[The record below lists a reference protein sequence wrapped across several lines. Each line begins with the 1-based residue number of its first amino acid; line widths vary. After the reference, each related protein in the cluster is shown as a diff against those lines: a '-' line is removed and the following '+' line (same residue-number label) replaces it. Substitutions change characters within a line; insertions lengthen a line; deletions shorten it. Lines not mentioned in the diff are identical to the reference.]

1 MHIVSLKKGLS
12 VEEAK
17 KDSEGIAVLGFFI
30 NVCIQTLFLMH
41 FTFRSSHEKKKTV
54 FIYVR
59 VACMFVDFRPIIF
72 FIANPNPFKLF
83 LTIILHLGMLL

>member
-12 VEEAK
+12 LEEAK

-41 FTFRSSHEKKKTV
+41 FTFRSSHEKKNSFYLRKSSL
-54 FIYVR
+54 YVCR
-59 VACMFVDFRPIIF
+59 FSANNF
-72 FIANPNPFKLF
+72 FIAIPNPFKIF